1 MRLATP
7 RGAVHV
13 WTPDSYDA
21 STAGVVFYLHGYYT
35 TVDRAWNEHRLEE
48 QFAAS
53 GINAMFIACATPDKA
68 RRAVAWPRLATLI
81 DYVRV
86 HLPAGDVPT
95 GPRIAVAHSGG
106 HRTLTNWIQF
116 SNLDGVVLLD
126 ALYDEVP
133 EYLRWIRGGKSRRLV
148 DVASLTRSSADLLHR
163 AVRQTVAVDGLPHEL
178 PDARILYVRTDIDH
192 MELVTGG
199 EVLPVVLRA
208 VGLPNIAREREHE
221 GEMAVL
227 EDVKESAV
235 RKRSLGL
242 E

>member
-1 MRLATP
+1 VRLATP
-7 RGAVHV
+7 HGVVHV
-13 WTPDSYDA
+13 WTPDDYDA
-21 STAGVVFYLHGYYT
+21 ATAGVVFYLHGYYT
-35 TVDRAWNEHRLEE
+35 TVDRAWSEHRLEE

-53 GINAMFIACATPDKA
+53 RVNAMFIACATPDRP
-68 RRAVAWPRLATLI
+68 RRAVAWPRLGTLV

-86 HLPAGDVPT
+86 HLPEGDVPL

-106 HRTLTNWIQF
+106 HRTLTNWIRF

-133 EYLRWIRGGKSRRLV
+133 EYLRWIRAGKSRRLI
-148 DVASLTRSSADLLHR
+148 DVASLTQSSAELLHR
-163 AVRQTVAVDGLPHEL
+163 RVKSVVVDGIGESL
-178 PDARILYVRTDIDH
+178 PDARIVYVRTDIDH
-192 MELVTGG
+192 MEMVTGG
-199 EVLPVVLRA
+199 QVLPVVLRA
-208 VGLPNIAREREHE
+208 LGLPKVSREREHE

-227 EDVKESAV
+227 EDVQESAD